1 MAKICKSI
9 KWICGQPWRQVFD
22 KFISPYNPNNI
33 KPLRLQD
40 KYGFSNTRRPN
51 LRNSKEIF
59 LRDYYDIDN
68 FTYYLWFS
76 FFKNFENLK

>member
-1 MAKICKSI
+1 MAKISKSI

-22 KFISPYNPNNI
+22 QLISPYNPKNI
-33 KPLRLQD
+33 KPLGLQD
-40 KYGFSNTRRPN
+40 KYGLSNTRRPN
-51 LRNSKEIF
+51 LRNNKEIF

-76 FFKNFENLK
+76 FFKNSENLK